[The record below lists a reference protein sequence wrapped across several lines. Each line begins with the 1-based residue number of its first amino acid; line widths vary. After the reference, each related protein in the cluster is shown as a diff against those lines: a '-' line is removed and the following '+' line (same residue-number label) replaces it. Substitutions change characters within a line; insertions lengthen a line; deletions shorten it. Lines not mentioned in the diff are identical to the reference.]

1 MDMSGLAER
10 VRAACV
16 ETALKAYEEAGVQGL
31 CAEGRWEVA
40 VSAMRTLDLAPLQ
53 AAAADGTAD
62 NARVTTSPR

>member
-40 VSAMRTLDLAPLQ
+40 VSAMRTPGSL
-53 AAAADGTAD
+53 
-62 NARVTTSPR
+62 RRI

>member
-1 MDMSGLAER
+1 MDMGGLAER

-16 ETALKAYEEAGVQGL
+16 EAALKAYEEAGVQGL

-53 AAAADGTAD
+53 AAAAEGAAD
-62 NARVTTSPR
+62 DARLTTPRR